1 MIDQLLM
8 TGSAATPFAQKV
20 DPRVKLIL
28 LLLFYMLLFT
38 IPYGQPFKLGACAL
52 FLFTLILLVKIP
64 PARLFRFLLKIYPMI
79 MLVSLIQILNVFMNT
94 SEIYTRNHIDL
105 RSQIWPV
112 VIVLQIKS
120 LLALSAGYLIMAS
133 TSLTRI
139 ITVLKRLKL
148 PGPFVAVIF
157 FAYQFLLVI
166 ARELDRLHTALR
178 SRYIRLSVR
187 QRLHLAGHVATMY
200 FLRLLERSEKMN
212 RLLLSRGFN
221 GSVPLNAQLAWQ
233 RSDSLV
239 FAGVGAVILLIYL
252 LV

>member
-1 MIDQLLM
+1 MIDQFLI

-20 DPRVKLIL
+20 DPRVKLLL
-28 LLLFYMLLFT
+28 LLLFYLLLFI
-38 IPYGQPFKLGACAL
+38 IPYGRLFKLGACAL
-52 FLFTLILLVKIP
+52 LVFTLILLVKIP
-64 PARLFRFLLKIYPMI
+64 PVRLLRFLLKIYPMI
-79 MLVSLIQILNVFMNT
+79 MLVSLMQILNVLLGT
-94 SEIYTRNHIDL
+94 SEIYTRNYSDL
-105 RSQIWPV
+105 RPGIWSA

-120 LLALSAGYLIMAS
+120 LLAVSAGYLIMAS

-166 ARELDRLHTALR
+166 ARELDRLYTALR
-178 SRYIRLSVR
+178 SRYISLSIR
-187 QRLHLAGHVATMY
+187 QRLRLAGHVATMY

-221 GSVPLNAQLAWQ
+221 GSIPLNAQLAWQ

-239 FAGVGAVILLIYL
+239 LAGVGAVILLIYL
-252 LV
+252 VV